1 MSMLYNGR
9 KNFQLDI
16 CISWPES
23 VVGVEVDICMV
34 CPKQQSQTSNFLW
47 LRAEWCCLINFNS
60 KVKYNFEH
68 AMSLDVFFSG
78 FSESILGD
86 TPLNQTLNKV
96 FQEEF

>member
-68 AMSLDVFFSG
+68 ATSLDDDFFFG
-78 FSESILGD
+78 FSEKHFGGYTAKSN
-86 TPLNQTLNKV
+86 TQ
-96 FQEEF
+96 

>member
-1 MSMLYNGR
+1 MLYNGR

-34 CPKQQSQTSNFLW
+34 WPKQQSQTSIFLW

-68 AMSLDVFFSG
+68 AMSLDDFFFWIFRKHFGGYTAKSN
-78 FSESILGD
+78 
-86 TPLNQTLNKV
+86 TQ
-96 FQEEF
+96 